1 MEILKMKKIIAGL
14 MLMLVTSVS
23 YAEIYTCTGYANGSI
38 VGTPLKVNATK
49 VAIAEEKAADRMKKA
64 GLEVDY
70 VHCK

>member
-1 MEILKMKKIIAGL
+1 MKKIIAGL

-23 YAEIYTCTGYANGSI
+23 YAGSYTCTGYANGS
-38 VGTPLKVNATK
+38 VAGTIKINATK
-49 VAIAEEKAADRMKKA
+49 VAIAEEKAADRMRKS